1 MEFSCLIEKKI
12 TTTPLLEFLRQR
24 RVERQRLRDERREE
38 RRRKEQERKR
48 LKDAD
53 RDRRRG
59 TGKPDTGSS
68 RDATSDSVL
77 RVSIFTQ
84 PIIVRCLKVTVSSAP
99 EHCNKMYNI
108 GEIVHR
114 IST

>member
-12 TTTPLLEFLRQR
+12 TTTPLLDFLRQR
-24 RVERQRLRDERREE
+24 KAERQRLRDERREE

-68 RDATSDSVL
+68 RDITSDSVL
-77 RVSIFTQ
+77 RVGIFTQ
-84 PIIVRCLKVTVSSAP
+84 PIIIRCMKVIVSSAP
-99 EHCNKMYNI
+99 EQCNIVYDI
-108 GEIVHR
+108 GELVHR
-114 IST
+114 VST